1 MVTRKKQTTLKS
13 GKKGTEQKV
22 EVKVIEKVPKL
33 TEMENRVLKVS
44 QKYEKEFNFSL
55 PLKVIQDIAKVLSQS
70 GTKPNEKLIS
80 AIVKKAYQNV
90 ESRLV
95 DPHESVGIVAA
106 QSIGEP
112 GTQMTLRTFHYA
124 GVAEMN
130 VTLGLP
136 RLIEILDA
144 RRTPSTPVMTIYL
157 KKEYAND
164 IEKVKEIASRI
175 ETTTLIDVCDLE
187 TDIINMKLRVRPK
200 GEKLVAKGIEKSKLV
215 KELDRFDDCEV
226 KEEGEDI
233 VISLKVSDEIK
244 TPYRR
249 LMVLI
254 EQIKGLKLGGI
265 DGIVR
270 ALIKKDTDTQEYVIY
285 TEGTNLRAVLQLP
298 EVDVTRTIT
307 NDVLEIYDVL
317 GIEAARTAIV
327 RETSKTLDEQGLNV
341 DIRHLMLVADIMT
354 NDGEVRA
361 IGRHGVSGR
370 KSSVLARAAFEI
382 TSTHLLRAGLTG
394 EEDPLDGVAENI
406 IVGQPVTLGTGAV
419 HLVYKPPE
427 IDKKGKEK
435 KGKKEE

>member
-1 MVTRKKQTTLKS
+1 
-13 GKKGTEQKV
+13 KG
-22 EVKVIEKVPKL
+22 PKL
-33 TEMENRVLKVS
+33 TEMEKKVLKVA
-44 QKYEKEFNFSL
+44 QKYEKEFNFAM
-55 PLKVIQDIAKVLSQS
+55 PLKVVQDIAKVVSQAGVKS
-70 GTKPNEKLIS
+70 TEKLIS
-80 AIVKKAYQNV
+80 LMVRRAYQQL
-90 ESRLV
+90 ETRLV

-157 KKEYAND
+157 KKEFAND

-175 ETTTLIDVCDLE
+175 EMTTVIDVCDIE
-187 TDIINMKLRVRPK
+187 TDIINMKLRVKPK
-200 GEKLVAKGIEKSKLV
+200 KEKMEAKGIDREKLL
-215 KELDRFDDCEV
+215 KELDRFNDCEV
-226 KEEGEDI
+226 REEGEDI
-233 VISLKVSDEIK
+233 IVALKMDENIK
-244 TPYRR
+244 APYRR

-270 ALIKKDTDTQEYVIY
+270 ALIRKEENTQEYVIY

-307 NDVLEIYDVL
+307 NDILEIYDVL
-317 GIEAARTAIV
+317 GIEAARTAII
-327 RETSKTLDEQGLNV
+327 RESSKTLDEQGLNV

-394 EEDPLDGVAENI
+394 EEDPLAGVAENI

-427 IDKKGKEK
+427 LAKKGKEK

>member
-1 MVTRKKQTTLKS
+1 MPIKRARAKKESVK
-13 GKKGTEQKV
+13 GKVV
-22 EVKVIEKVPKL
+22 EKMPKL
-33 TEMENRVLKVS
+33 TETENRVSKIA
-44 QKYEKEFNFSL
+44 QKFEKDFGFAL
-55 PLKVIQDIAKVLSQS
+55 PVKVIQDIAKVVDQS
-70 GTKPNEKLIS
+70 KLKGDKFIS
-80 AIVKKAYQNV
+80 ALVKRTYEQFDV
-90 ESRLV
+90 RQI

-136 RLIEILDA
+136 KLIEILDA

-157 KKEYAND
+157 KKEYATD
-164 IEKVKEIASRI
+164 IEKVKSIAAKI
-175 ETTTLIDVCDLE
+175 ETTTLIDVCDIA
-187 TDIINMKLRVRPK
+187 TDMTNMKLLITPNK
-200 GEKLVAKGIEKSKLV
+200 EKMEKKGISIEKIM
-215 KELDRFDDCEV
+215 KELDRFSDCDVHMEGNSIV
-226 KEEGEDI
+226 VSLHMSEE
-233 VISLKVSDEIK
+233 LK

-249 LMVLI
+249 LMVLN
-254 EQIKGLKLGGI
+254 EQVKNLKLGGI
-265 DGIVR
+265 DGITR
-270 ALIKKDTDTQEYVIY
+270 ALIKKDPDTDEYVIY
-285 TEGTNLRAVLQLP
+285 TEGTNLREIFNGVP
-298 EVDVTRTIT
+298 EVDTTRTIT

-317 GIEAARTAIV
+317 GIEAARTAII

-394 EEDPLDGVAENI
+394 DEDPLNGVAENI

-419 HLVYKPPE
+419 RLVYKPPVT
-427 IDKKGKEK
+427 KSKEK
-435 KGKKEE
+435 KEKRKEA

>member
-1 MVTRKKQTTLKS
+1 MVSRKSAGLKA
-13 GKKGTEQKV
+13 GKKVAKENV
-22 EVKVIEKVPKL
+22 EIKVIEKGPKL
-33 TEMENRVLKVS
+33 TEMEKKVLKVA
-44 QKYEKEFNFSL
+44 QKYEKEFNFAM
-55 PLKVIQDIAKVLSQS
+55 PLKVVQDIAKVVSQAGVKS
-70 GTKPNEKLIS
+70 TEKLIS
-80 AIVKKAYQNV
+80 LMVRRAYQQL
-90 ESRLV
+90 ETRLV

-157 KKEYAND
+157 KKEFAND

-175 ETTTLIDVCDLE
+175 EMTTVIDVCDIE
-187 TDIINMKLRVRPK
+187 TDIINMKLRVKPK
-200 GEKLVAKGIEKSKLV
+200 KEKMEAKGIDREKLL
-215 KELDRFDDCEV
+215 KELDRFNDCEV
-226 KEEGEDI
+226 REEGEDI
-233 VISLKVSDEIK
+233 IVALKMDENIK
-244 TPYRR
+244 APYRR

-270 ALIKKDTDTQEYVIY
+270 ALIRKEENTQEYVIY

-307 NDVLEIYDVL
+307 NDILEIYDVL
-317 GIEAARTAIV
+317 GIEAARTAII
-327 RETSKTLDEQGLNV
+327 RESSKTLDEQGLNV

-394 EEDPLDGVAENI
+394 EEDPLAGVAENI

-427 IDKKGKEK
+427 LAKKGKEK

>member
-1 MVTRKKQTTLKS
+1 MSKKVAKA
-13 GKKGTEQKV
+13 KVKEQEPEG
-22 EVKVIEKVPKL
+22 EVKVIKKIPSATPLESKILSFV
-33 TEMENRVLKVS
+33 E
-44 QKYEKEFNFSL
+44 KYEKEYNFSL
-55 PLKVIQDIAKVLSQS
+55 PLKVVQDIAKVLSQYS
-70 GTKPNEKLIS
+70 GKPNDKLIS
-80 AIVKKAYQNV
+80 AMVKEAYALV
-90 ESRLV
+90 EKRLV

-157 KKEYAND
+157 KKEYATD
-164 IEKVKEIASRI
+164 LEKVKKIASKI

-187 TDIINMKLRVRPK
+187 TDIINMKLKVNPNY
-200 GEKLVAKGIEKSKLV
+200 EKMSEKGIEKTKLL
-215 KELDRFDDCEV
+215 KELDRFNDCDV
-226 KEEGEDI
+226 SEEGESI
-233 VISLKVSDEIK
+233 VVALKMSEEIK

-265 DGIVR
+265 DGITR
-270 ALIKKDTDTQEYVIY
+270 ALIKKDENTGEYLIY
-285 TEGTNLRAVLQLP
+285 TEGTNLREVLNLG

-307 NDVLEIYDVL
+307 NDVLEIYEVL
-317 GIEAARTAIV
+317 GIEAARNAII

-394 EEDPLDGVAENI
+394 DTDPLDGVAENI

-419 HLVYKPPE
+419 HLVYKPHWKE
-427 IDKKGKEK
+427 GKGKEK
-435 KGKKEE
+435 KEE